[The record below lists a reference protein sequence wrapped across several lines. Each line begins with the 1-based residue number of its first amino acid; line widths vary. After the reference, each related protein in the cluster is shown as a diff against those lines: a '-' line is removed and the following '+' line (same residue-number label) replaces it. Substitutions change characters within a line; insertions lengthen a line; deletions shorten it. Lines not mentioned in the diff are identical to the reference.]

1 MSIESVLKFGLGA
14 APARQPVRIE
24 KTEFGT
30 LVYAE
35 MMSVEELDALNKEI
49 PGAVMIAGVAKTY
62 NAFMALC
69 DPKMAETWVIAAAQH
84 AKNISN
90 GDIETEWV
98 LGPYRGASSET
109 IFSVL
114 AENGFYH
121 LADPKRR
128 IPFRVSVPGDPD
140 DFSSC
145 HRLLETMPGWRER
158 IGEVG
163 QCYKLWEGFSAHWG
177 ELTALWLEERDSGV
191 CPRLYARLQD
201 LNRAALA
208 IQHVEM
214 INNGE
219 GSV

>member
-1 MSIESVLKFGLGA
+1 MSTEAVLKFGLGA

-49 PGAVMIAGVAKTY
+49 PGAVMVAGVAKTY

-69 DPKMAETWVIAAAQH
+69 DPKMAETWITAAAQH
-84 AKNISN
+84 ANNISN

-98 LGPYRGASSET
+98 LGPYTGASSET

-114 AENGFYH
+114 AKRCFYH

-128 IPFRVSVPGDPD
+128 VPFRVSVPGDPD
-140 DFSSC
+140 DFSRC
-145 HRLLETMPGWRER
+145 HRLLETMPGWAER

-163 QCYKLWEGFSAHWG
+163 EVYKTWKPFSDHWP
-177 ELTALWLEERDSGV
+177 ELTALWLEERGSGV
-191 CPRLYARLQD
+191 CPKLYARLQE
-201 LNRAALA
+201 LGEESRVIQQLQIEKAL
-208 IQHVEM
+208 HV
-214 INNGE
+214 
-219 GSV
+219 